1 MQRCVRLI
9 LDVVPKSDLYAKVS
23 WNGEVVYHD
32 LIIGNTEWYTKA
44 DLWGDIDLAVSIAG
58 RGSVIW
64 RDLHM
69 NYTGCL
75 LCLPGSESSGGQR
88 VLPRDFF
95 APPSVSPDC
104 RRCVSVDGQLVEIDR
119 SSGLTG
125 NWHYELIG
133 PCEMRASI
141 RIDRQKTMLW
151 TPVI

>member
-9 LDVVPKSDLYAKVS
+9 LDLAAESDLQAKVS
-23 WNGEVVYHD
+23 WNGEVVYD
-32 LIIGNTEWYTKA
+32 DRIIGNTEWQTTA
-44 DLWGDIDLAVSIAG
+44 DLWGNIDLDVSITG
-58 RGSVIW
+58 QGSVVW
-64 RDLHM
+64 QDLHM

-104 RRCVSVDGQLVEIDR
+104 RNDVSVNGQLVEIDR
-119 SSGLTG
+119 SLGLTG
-125 NWHYELIG
+125 NWHYELTS
-133 PCEMRASI
+133 PCQVRALI